1 MRNCIKYLFIGLLC
15 MVWTCL
21 SGAPNFPERLD
32 HGEIQYVKTNSHS
45 VKAFGFIKLL
55 TACLYVGE
63 GYDLGEYPAPIPI
76 ALRLQYD
83 RNFKK
88 GSLVGSADKVL
99 RDQYSSEQLNEI
111 RQELESINSV
121 YVDVKKGDEYTLVYH
136 PALGTTLYFNGNEE
150 VTIPGQQF
158 AEIYFSIWLGNHP
171 DSQKLSQ
178 QLLKKTTIAD

>member
-1 MRNCIKYLFIGLLC
+1 MRNRIKYLFIGLLC

-21 SGAPNFPERLD
+21 SGAPHFPEILN
-32 HGEIQYVKTNSHS
+32 HEEIQYVKTNSHS

-63 GYDLGEYPAPIPI
+63 GYDIEEYPAPIPI
-76 ALRLQYD
+76 GLRLQYD

-88 GSLVGSADKVL
+88 SSLVGSADKVL
-99 RDQYSSEQLNEI
+99 RDQYSSEQLDAI
-111 RQELESINSV
+111 SQQLESINSA
-121 YVDVKKGDEYTLVYH
+121 YVDVKKGDEYTLIYH
-136 PALGTTLYFNGNEE
+136 PIRGTTLYFNDKEE

-171 DSQKLSQ
+171 DSQKLSRK
-178 QLLKKTTIAD
+178 LLK